1 MDDYT
6 RKRLLAIDVLL
17 EEPNEINDILETELY
32 TLRDQLQAVALS
44 PVT

>member
-6 RKRLLAIDVLL
+6 RKRLLAIEVLL

-32 TLRDQLQAVALS
+32 ARRDRLQVVALS
-44 PVT
+44 